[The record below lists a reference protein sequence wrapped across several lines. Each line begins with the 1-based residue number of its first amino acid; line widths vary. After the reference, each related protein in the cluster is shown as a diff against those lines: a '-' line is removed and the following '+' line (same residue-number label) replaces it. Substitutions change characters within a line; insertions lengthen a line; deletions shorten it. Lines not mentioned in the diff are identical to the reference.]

1 MKNKIKETEK
11 VIKTYTIC
19 CPKCDREIVGYK
31 PSQVEW
37 NLKIHLEK
45 CRGKKEWKYILIMDS
60 E

>member
-45 CRGKKEWKYILIMDS
+45 CRGKKE
-60 E
+60 